1 METTIQGL
9 NLLALMPCSVKV
21 RLERRLAS
29 NIRSIGRKHGVSLS
43 YRILSNAVM
52 GDEFAGSFETAEGP
66 EDLPDI
72 IAAPGFSPFFRQP
85 FAGRFRDRGC
95 FASVFT
101 GPLSPAFREQGLSDP
116 EAHYDILAFNPL
128 VFLVDRTREPDLP
141 SPRRWADLLSPRY
154 EGRIAYRGRDDRN
167 FCEGVL
173 LTVFRRAGEEGIE
186 ALGRTVKCR
195 LHPAEMVKLAGSGRE
210 EAPCISVIPYAFGR
224 LALENKRK
232 LPLEL
237 VWPDD
242 GAAINPLVMAVK
254 RDCGPAVREMAEML
268 IGKDMGAILRA
279 GGIYPIRPPEGT
291 ETGGEDGDGLPAGK
305 KYQFVGWDFLK
316 NHDIGTLLPRLNG
329 IMYRAVHRGDLHAD
343 IPTDLRRDIRM
354 DPRPSGSG
362 GFGE

>member
-21 RLERRLAS
+21 RLERKLAS
-29 NIRSIGRKHGVSLS
+29 NIRSIAQKHGVSLNC
-43 YRILSNAVM
+43 RILSNAVM
-52 GDEFAGSFETAEGP
+52 RDEFAGSFDAAERP

-72 IAAPGFSPFFRQP
+72 IVAPGFSPFFCQP
-85 FAGRFRDRGC
+85 FAGRFRDSGC
-95 FASVFT
+95 FASVFS
-101 GPLSPAFREQGLSDP
+101 GALSPAFREQGLTDP
-116 EAHYDILAFNPL
+116 EAYYDILAFNPL
-128 VFLVDRTREPDLP
+128 VFLVDKTREPDLP
-141 SPRRWADLLSPRY
+141 SPRRWTDLPSSRY
-154 EGRIAYRGRDDRN
+154 EGRIAFRGRDDRD

-173 LTVFRRAGEEGIE
+173 LTVFQCGGEEGIE

-224 LALENKRK
+224 LALGNKRK

-242 GAAINPLVMAVK
+242 GAAVNPLVMAVK

-268 IGKDMGAILRA
+268 TGEDMGAILRD

-291 ETGGEDGDGLPAGK
+291 EAAGEEDEAGLPAGK

-316 NHDIGTLLPRLNG
+316 DHDIGALLRHLNG
-329 IMYRAVHRGDLHAD
+329 IMYRTVHR
-343 IPTDLRRDIRM
+343 TDS
-354 DPRPSGSG
+354 RPSTPGGSG
-362 GFGE
+362 K